1 MATADGK
8 VCRQISKQRSW
19 FLGLRHCQSHVLVY
33 MQGSLIDV
41 NNELIVLDVFSIAMA
56 PDLDSLVEVEAPRH
70 LLIVFL

>member
-1 MATADGK
+1 
-8 VCRQISKQRSW
+8 
-19 FLGLRHCQSHVLVY
+19 